1 MMRSLRFLLPLLVAV
16 SALAYAQPA
25 PTRVVVMPFDA
36 NASASTYQLGLPTA
50 LQRALN
56 EIPNVYVPA
65 VGDVALVMQKA
76 NQAGK
81 NEQAEVRALFSPD
94 AVVQGTVT
102 GSGADVGVTM
112 TLDQAGKKQTVTA
125 RITDGK
131 PASLARAA
139 AKALAQALRSD
150 LGATTLGRID
160 EAAAQTPSLP
170 SLGPVALA
178 ASRLPG
184 AKVDDLATAAQ
195 LDPNS
200 AWVKVEYARLLA
212 LNGDAKTGVKI
223 AQEAAKAQPDDVEA
237 QVVLGVVLQ
246 ADNQNQA
253 AKAAFQ
259 KALDL
264 NPAEAVALTGLA
276 GLESDQTKAT
286 QDLQAAIRA
295 YPRMLDAYLQLAN
308 LQSSDQ
314 RSLQT
319 LRNAENAMPESLAL
333 HRAIVQQVL
342 KMGDDKGA
350 LAYLQQAV
358 QDPMASSAGLY
369 ALARMLPADVTE
381 GALALVRQGEKTYPG
396 ATLLKATEGELMI
409 RQGDYAGA
417 EGVLA
422 PLHTANPKDGGIASL
437 LTVAQARQGKIDA
450 ARQTFES
457 VNGTGAT
464 AQRDLAQI
472 YLAAGRA
479 EAALKLLEPLVN
491 GSGAKPDAQTLAYFG
506 LALGRIGKLDQAQ
519 AELEK
524 ALKAQPNLTLAQRG
538 LSFLQQQRKLT
549 GGEQV
554 TFTAEAGAAFQQ
566 GIYALEVQD
575 YPTAVKAFQRARKLD
590 DNGLAA
596 FFEGYAQQLTGN
608 PRSAVANYETALK
621 AFPDSD
627 IVLNDLGYAH
637 LQLGRYDLA
646 LQQLDKALKANPNN
660 AQAHLNLGLTYYG
673 LSRYQ
678 DAIKEFDQAV
688 RLDPN
693 LKSSVAQVRKQAQQ
707 KAGGQ

>member
-1 MMRSLRFLLPLLVAV
+1 MMKSLRFLLPLLVAV
-16 SALAYAQPA
+16 SALAYGQTA

-36 NASASTYQLGLPTA
+36 NSAASTYQLGLPAA

-81 NEQAEVRALFSPD
+81 NEQSEVRTLFRPD

-102 GSGADVGVTM
+102 GAGANVGVTM
-112 TLDQAGKKQTVTA
+112 TLDQGGHKQTLTA
-125 RITDGK
+125 QIADGK
-131 PASLARAA
+131 PASLAQAA
-139 AKALAQALRSD
+139 AKVLAQALRSD
-150 LGATTLGRID
+150 LGATVLGRID
-160 EAAAQTPSLP
+160 AAAAQTPSLP

-184 AKVDDLATAAQ
+184 ANVNDLSTAAQ

-212 LNGDAKTGVKI
+212 LNGDTKTGVKI
-223 AQEAAKAQPDDVEA
+223 AQEAVKAQPDDVEA

-246 ADNQNQA
+246 ADNQN
-253 AKAAFQ
+253 KAAMAAYQ

-264 NPAEAVALTGLA
+264 NPADAVALTGRA
-276 GLESDQTKAT
+276 RLETDQAKAT
-286 QDLQAAIRA
+286 KDLQAAIQA
-295 YPRMLDAYLQLAN
+295 YPRMLDAYVQLAG
-308 LQSSDQ
+308 
-314 RSLQT
+314 LQT
-319 LRNAENAMPESLAL
+319 TNQRTLQVLRNAENALPESLAL
-333 HRAIVQQVL
+333 HRDIVQQVI

-358 QDPMASSAGLY
+358 QDPMASSVGLY
-369 ALARMLPADVTE
+369 ALARLLPADVTD
-381 GALALVRQGEKTYPG
+381 GALALVRQGEKAYPD
-396 ATLLKATEGELMI
+396 ATLLKATEGELLV

-417 EGVLA
+417 AGVLG
-422 PLHTANPKDGGIASL
+422 PLHTAHPKDSGIANL
-437 LTVAQARQGKIDA
+437 LAVAQARQGQIDA

-457 VNGTGAT
+457 VAGTGPT
-464 AQRDLAQI
+464 AQSDLARI

-479 EAALKLLEPLVN
+479 ESALKLLEPLVN
-491 GSGAKPDAQTLAYFG
+491 GPGAKPDAATLAYYG

-524 ALKAQPNLTLAQRG
+524 ALKAQPNLAVAQRG
-538 LSFLQQQRKLT
+538 LSFLKQQRQLT
-549 GGEQV
+549 GGQQV
-554 TFTAEAGAAFQQ
+554 AFTAEAGAAFQQ

-575 YPTAVKAFQRARKLD
+575 YQTALQAFQRARKLD
-590 DNGLAA
+590 DNGLSA
-596 FFEGYAQQLTGN
+596 FFEGYAQQLNGD
-608 PRSAVANYETALK
+608 PRSAVVNFQTALK
-621 AFPDSD
+621 AFPNSD

-646 LQQLDKALKANPNN
+646 LPEFSDAIKANPNN
-660 AQAHLNLGLTYYG
+660 AQAHLNLGLTYYA
-673 LSRYQ
+673 LSRYKE
-678 DAIKEFDQAV
+678 AIQEFDQAV
-688 RLDPN
+688 KLDPN
-693 LKSSVAQVRKQAQQ
+693 LQSSVAQVRKQAQQ